1 MFILRLLERAQ
12 AALRLF
18 FSLLLSLNSIGINN
32 KSLKEQMVLVGP
44 KSLGLSVVTA
54 GFIGAVF
61 TLQIIKEFLY
71 LDASRFVGA
80 ILAIAFTRELSPVFT
95 AIILSSRIGS
105 SFTAELAV
113 MKVTEQIDALYLLK
127 TDPIIYLVLP
137 RLLACMTMLPLLN
150 LFFLLT
156 SLFTGLF
163 VSFVL
168 YSVHPRIFLI
178 SSFAALS
185 FQDFFK
191 SVLKSMIFGLILSGV
206 SCSWG
211 MTAKGGSKNV
221 GYSTT
226 SAVVTT
232 LLLIFIFDFILTYLM
247 FNQPNSVLS
256 FL

>member
-1 MFILRLLERAQ
+1 M
-12 AALRLF
+12 LRLF
-18 FSLLLSLNSIGINN
+18 KRAQFVFKLLFFLFLTLNSVSIDS
-32 KSLKEQMVLVGP
+32 KSLKQQMLLVGP
-44 KSLGLSVVTA
+44 NSLGLSIVTA
-54 GFIGAVF
+54 SFIGAVF

-71 LDASRFVGA
+71 LDASRFVGP
-80 ILAIAFTRELSPVFT
+80 ILVIAFIRELSPVFT
-95 AIILSSRIGS
+95 AIILSGRIGS
-105 SFTAELAV
+105 SFTAELAT

-127 TDPIIYLVLP
+127 TDPFIYLVLP
-137 RLLACMTMLPLLN
+137 RLLACVAMLPFLN
-150 LFFLLT
+150 LFFLIT
-156 SLFTGLF
+156 SFFTGLF

-191 SVLKSMIFGLILSGV
+191 SVLKSMIFGLILSSV

-211 MTAKGGSKNV
+211 LTTRGGSKNV

-226 SAVVTT
+226 SAVVTV
-232 LLLIFIFDFILTYLM
+232 LLLIFIFDCILTYIM
-247 FNQPNSVLS
+247 FNQADSVLS